1 MSDNLKY
8 CLKELKRELLVVNAL
23 SAYLDEAA
31 SEEREFDMT
40 NSPVFMSFLCERMEL
55 ISEKFA
61 LLENLIETYEI

>member
-1 MSDNLKY
+1 MSDNLKS

-40 NSPVFMSFLCERMEL
+40 NSPVLMSFLCERMEL

-61 LLENLIETYEI
+61 LLENLIKTYEI